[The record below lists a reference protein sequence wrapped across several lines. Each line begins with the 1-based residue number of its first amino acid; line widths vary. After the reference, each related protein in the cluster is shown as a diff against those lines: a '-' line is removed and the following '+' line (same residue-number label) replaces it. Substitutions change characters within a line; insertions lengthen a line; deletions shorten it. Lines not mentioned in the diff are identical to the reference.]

1 MPENVRTESLAVL
14 EMKLIHDVH
23 RSATSLLATSAAR
36 PDAPQ
41 PELAELR
48 DFVVAALRHHHQTED
63 DALWP
68 LCEAIDPEFAGTQ
81 RELSA
86 EHHILDAALDVLDA
100 VTIDAEADRTTLATA
115 AQSVRSLM
123 DHHLTHEEPATF
135 PVLRRLSS
143 EQWAQFSRVTIES
156 APATGAHLQI
166 GLIEEVG
173 TPEQV
178 AAVLAA
184 LPAPAAQA
192 LPFLRKQAQTTLTA
206 LRTGQVVAS

>member
-14 EMKLIHDVH
+14 EMALIHDVH
-23 RSATSLLATSAAR
+23 RVATSLLAASAAR
-36 PDAPQ
+36 PDAPRA
-41 PELAELR
+41 ELAELR
-48 DFVVAALRHHHQTED
+48 DFVVAALRHHHQSED

-68 LCEAIDPEFAGTQ
+68 LCEAVDPEFAGTH

-86 EHHILDAALDVLDA
+86 EHHTLDTALDQLDA
-100 VTIDAEADRTTLATA
+100 VVIEAETERPALATA
-115 AQSVRSLM
+115 AQSVRVLV
-123 DHHLTHEEPATF
+123 DHHLAHEEPATY

-143 EQWAQFSRVTIES
+143 EQWAQFSRATIES

-178 AAVLAA
+178 AAVFAG

-192 LPFLRKQAQTTLTA
+192 LPMLRDRAKATLTV
-206 LRTGQVVAS
+206 LRAGQAVAS